1 MTLVRMR
8 GLARTAAATAVTFA
22 VTMIATM
29 TTTMTATANA
39 QSKTPYDATIRW
51 TSYGIPHVTA
61 KDWGSLGYGFAYA
74 TATDAFCTIARDV
87 VMVNGEM
94 ARYFGAADG
103 ALDADVFH
111 LTTLTPEILKAFD
124 VHQTGTSQQFSKGYV
139 AGYNRY
145 LRDHQSTLPVACRG
159 AAWVRPITALDV
171 TKLSIGVGIRY
182 GLGRFVKEVTNAAPP
197 SVKSSGLDSHFDTE
211 FDAPTGIGSNAV
223 AMGKAVT
230 ASGRGLLLGNPHY
243 PWQGSSRFHLIHST
257 IPGVVDVMGV
267 SLYTTSRI
275 AIGFNA
281 DVAWSH
287 TVSTGLRST
296 LYALELNPANALE
309 YKYGTEW
316 RKIRT
321 VTTTARVRLAD
332 GTVKDTTRTVYLTHY
347 GPIVVSAQLPWTS
360 TTAYAIRDV
369 NLTNDRS
376 AVTYDALNR
385 ARSIDEVE
393 AAISLQGVSWT
404 NTIAADKNGTAFY
417 ADISVVPNVDSA
429 MVARCRVL
437 PPGVPPTA
445 IVLKGGDPSCEWTND
460 PKAYV
465 AGAMPASKMPRLR
478 RDDFVSNQNDS
489 YWLSNPAAP
498 LEGYSPIIG
507 NERTPRS
514 LRTRAG
520 LTFVQEALKS
530 GQKATPA
537 TLQNM
542 LFSQRNYGAEQ
553 LLDQVLELCKQSTE
567 AVVMQG
573 NSVDITPSCKAL
585 SLWDRKETIA
595 SRGAQVWREFWR
607 FASRVPGLYRVPFN
621 VTDPVNTPNGLAIE
635 QPAVRE
641 SLRRALA
648 QAQTR
653 LTQFG
658 IAPDAT
664 LGSVQWDDRNG
675 EHIPIPGGDGLTG
688 MWSVISS
695 ELTKNGYSP
704 ILAGNSYIQVIG
716 WTADGKVDSQG
727 ILTYSQSD
735 DPASPHF
742 ADLTKVYSAGQWI
755 RLPFYEKDILA
766 DKNLKTLRL
775 RE

>member
-1 MTLVRMR
+1 MRNRARLVSFVALLATL
-8 GLARTAAATAVTFA
+8 ASSAH
-22 VTMIATM
+22 
-29 TTTMTATANA
+29 A
-39 QSKTPYDATIRW
+39 QSKAAYDVTIRW

-61 KDWGSLGYGFAYA
+61 KNWSSLGYGFAYA
-74 TATDAFCTIARDV
+74 TATDAFCTIAHDV
-87 VMVNGEM
+87 VMVNGAM
-94 ARYFGAADG
+94 SAYFGGADG
-103 ALDADVFH
+103 NLESDVFH
-111 LTTLTPEILKAFD
+111 RSMLTPEIIKGFD
-124 VHQTGTSQQFSKGYV
+124 THQTPKAVQFSKGYV

-145 LRDHQSTLPVACRG
+145 LRDHRDALPAACNG
-159 AAWVRPITALDV
+159 AAWVRPITELDV

-182 GLGRFVKEVTNAAPP
+182 GLGRFQKEVTNVAPP
-197 SVKSSGLDSHFDTE
+197 GTKASGLDTDYQTDFDIP
-211 FDAPTGIGSNAV
+211 AGIGSNAV

-230 ASGRGLLLGNPHY
+230 ATGRGLLLGNPHY
-243 PWQGSSRFHLIHST
+243 PWQGSSRFHLIHTT
-257 IPGVVDVMGV
+257 IPGEVDVMGV

-281 DVAWSH
+281 NVAWSH

-296 LYALELNPANALE
+296 LYALELNPANPLE
-309 YKYGTEW
+309 YKYGNGW
-316 RKIRT
+316 RKIERSVAT
-321 VTTTARVRLAD
+321 IKIKKAD
-332 GTVKDTTRTVYLTHY
+332 GSVGDSSRTVYLTHY
-347 GPIVVSAQLPWTS
+347 GPIVVSPQLPWT
-360 TTAYAIRDV
+360 TTQAYAIRDV

-376 AVTYDALNR
+376 AITYDALNA
-385 ARSIDEVE
+385 ARNIDEVE

-429 MVARCRVL
+429 MIARCRVT
-437 PPGVPPTA
+437 PANVPTTI
-445 IVLKGGDPSCEWTND
+445 IVLKGADPSCEWMND
-460 PKAYV
+460 PKSYV

-553 LLDQVLELCKQSTE
+553 LLDGVLTLCSQSTE
-567 AVVMQG
+567 PVAMQSG
-573 NSVDITPSCKAL
+573 AVDIAPSCKAL
-585 SLWDRKETIA
+585 AAWDRKETVG

-607 FASRVPGLYRVPFN
+607 FASRVPGLYKVPFN
-621 VTDPVNTPNGLAIE
+621 VSDPVNTPNGLAIE
-635 QPAVRE
+635 QPGVRE
-641 SLRRALA
+641 ALRRSLA
-648 QAQTR
+648 QAQAR
-653 LTQFG
+653 LAQFG

-664 LGSVQWDDRNG
+664 LGSIQWDDRNG

-704 ILAGNSYIQVIG
+704 IIAGNSYIQVIG
-716 WTADGKVDSQG
+716 WKADGTVDSQG

-735 DPASPHF
+735 DPASPHY

-755 RLPFYEKDILA
+755 HLPFYEKDIAA

-775 RE
+775 RQ